1 MPLKL
6 SLPTQIQTLAIWRLS
21 CGGRYEGVPPVNN
34 QASNNFVVSQ
44 DKNVAVLLLIHFDKM
59 KCPKIWTKRQRTTA
73 DHPDIKRDQLQNSTP
88 LQGLLLDY
96 FSAVLGSAE
105 ITEKRRSS

>member
-34 QASNNFVVSQ
+34 QASINFVVSQ
-44 DKNVAVLLLIHFDKM
+44 DTDVAVLMLVHFDKM
-59 KCPKIWTKRQRTTA
+59 KCPKIWIKRQHTTA
-73 DHPDIKRDQLQNSTP
+73 DHSYIRIFLNPRKKKKKKKKKK
-88 LQGLLLDY
+88 
-96 FSAVLGSAE
+96 
-105 ITEKRRSS
+105 EKKEEKK